1 MMNRSNTVKQIITQC
16 ILIVFSVVLGIYVSE
31 RIEERK
37 KRQESAVLL
46 SKIKSEVKDNIRLL
60 NKWVPYHHQIRNNLD
75 SLSQD
80 PAFIEEFITDKF
92 VFFERLL
99 TEGTFMG
106 RSPAS
111 DAWDI
116 AKSHPLIVNI
126 DYDILLILSKIYNQQ
141 AVTFEPGYEMFEL
154 FNSKEVNTR
163 TDAQSNLVLMS
174 NHIDELT
181 ARERQ
186 LIYYYKEA
194 KEILDLQDDREIEN

>member
-80 PAFIEEFITDKF
+80 PAFIEEFIADKF

-141 AVTFEPGYEMFEL
+141 AVTFEPGYKMFEL

-194 KEILDLQDDREIEN
+194 KETLDLQDDREIEN

>member
-174 NHIDELT
+174 NRIDELT